1 VKDSTLQLM
10 KTVVQV
16 PTKDRKG
23 NPATEFVQILSDT
36 TSTDDD
42 ENPVGEVVYSFSTR
56 RSTKHKK
63 GAERPMLTNGYRPDR
78 PVGHR
83 PSRLTW

>member
-1 VKDSTLQLM
+1 LREKRVPRTTGGHYANAGRRLYDLWRTLSASRRGLHKGGERVKDSILQLM

-36 TSTDDD
+36 TS
-42 ENPVGEVVYSFSTR
+42 Y
-56 RSTKHKK
+56 
-63 GAERPMLTNGYRPDR
+63 
-78 PVGHR
+78 
-83 PSRLTW
+83 

>member
-1 VKDSTLQLM
+1 MATLSASRRGLHKGGERVKDSILQLM

-23 NPATEFVQILSDT
+23 NPATDFVKILSDT

-42 ENPVGEVVYSFSTR
+42 ENPVGEVVYSFSTG
-56 RSTKHKK
+56 RSTKNKK
-63 GAERPMLTNGYRPDR
+63 GATSGRC
-78 PVGHR
+78 
-83 PSRLTW
+83 

>member
-1 VKDSTLQLM
+1 MKDSILQLM

-23 NPATEFVQILSDT
+23 NPATEFVKILSDT

-42 ENPVGEVVYSFSTR
+42 ENPVGEVVYSFSTGLHE
-56 RSTKHKK
+56 KQK
-63 GAERPMLTNGYRPDR
+63 GRHERPMLTNGYRPDR